1 MKILLDECIDH
12 RFRFELSEYDV
23 KTVSFMGWDSLQNG
37 ALLRRAETEFD
48 IFITVDANICF
59 QQNFSN
65 VSLAVIILRPVRN
78 RLLFLKDMVPQ
89 IKKVIS
95 TIKSGNVETIFPAEP
110 A

>member
-37 ALLRRAETEFD
+37 VLLKKAEAEFD

-65 VSLAVIILRPVRN
+65 ISLAIIILRPTQN
-78 RLLFLKDMVPQ
+78 KLLYLKDMVSQ

-95 TIKSGNVETIFPAEP
+95 TIKSGDVETIFPSE
-110 A
+110 